1 MSSLGVWS
9 EEAYSYLLTPLGNV
23 VSILAII
30 IFLFI
35 AAKITSKKGARFNAK
50 SLCFCAIAI
59 ALSTVTSFI
68 KFVDLPMGGS
78 LTLCSMFFICLIG
91 YLYGAGCGITTG
103 VAYGILQLVMDPYIV
118 HPAQL
123 ILEYPIAFGFLGL
136 SGIFSE
142 SKNGLLKGVV
152 LGIMGRFIC
161 HIIAAVIF
169 FGAYAPEGMNTLIY
183 AITYNG
189 AYIIPEL
196 ILTVIIIS
204 IPTVKKALETV
215 KNMA

>member
-1 MSSLGVWS
+1 MSVLGVWS

-23 VSILAII
+23 VSILAIVV
-30 IFLFI
+30 FLL
-35 AAKITSKKGARFNAK
+35 AASKLTSKKSEKFNAK

-59 ALSTVTSFI
+59 ALATVTSFI

-91 YLYGAGCGITTG
+91 YLYGAGTGITTG
-103 VAYGILQLVMDPYIV
+103 VAYGILQLVIDPYVV

-136 SGIFSE
+136 SGVFSE
-142 SKNGLLKGVV
+142 SKNGLFKGVI
-152 LGIMGRFIC
+152 LGVMGRYIC
-161 HIIAAVIF
+161 HIIAALIF
-169 FGAYAPEGMNTLIY
+169 FGVYAPEGVSSFVY
-183 AITYNG
+183 AVTYNG

-196 ILTVIIIS
+196 ILTLIIIS